1 MASDG
6 VKTVPFYRSGTFWS
20 LVVAALGQILQAA
33 LGPDGAA
40 QRFFS
45 EPLPGGV
52 TETLAS
58 GGDLATWAGLALAFW
73 RRAVASRRWT
83 F

>member
-20 LVVAALGQILQAA
+20 LVLAAVGQIIQVA
-33 LGPDGAA
+33 LGPEGAA
-40 QRFFS
+40 QHFFA
-45 EPLPGGV
+45 EPAPAA
-52 TETLAS
+52 ETIAA
-58 GGDLATWAGLALAFW
+58 GGDLATWAGLALACW
-73 RRAVASRRWT
+73 RRAVATRRWT